1 MKSRRFVLTA
11 AVGLALAPMLPA
23 SVAEARR
30 RRRPKPTPK
39 PQPTP
44 TPTPS
49 AASYPVDGGLRLHFV
64 PAADAASYHRE
75 LNTWLR
81 VFKLREQQYQ
91 AQVNALKYRQY
102 YESAE
107 PFQAAIDRHHAP
119 RNIALLRYLL
129 AVLAAEGNAEAR
141 SLDLVQVGVD
151 AAVTRRA
158 QPLIQA
164 GLADARAKAGTYSDE
179 REQRARQVRLTLF
192 TDADRY
198 VAEWLQASRAG
209 TPQTDHAPYV
219 PFFLG
224 GDYESAVYAALRPD
238 AEDKP
243 VKYYWEGNGTDPV
256 DVAKAIE
263 LSKQNKA
270 YFDGLASLDDNPLAG
285 TTYAA

>member
-23 SVAEARR
+23 SVAEAKR
-30 RRRPKPTPK
+30 RRRPKPTP
-39 PQPTP
+39 TP
-44 TPTPS
+44 TSST
-49 AASYPVDGGLRLHFV
+49 ASYPVDRDLRLHFV
-64 PAADAASYHRE
+64 PAADAASRHRK

-91 AQVNALKYRQY
+91 AQVDALKYRNS
-102 YESAE
+102 YESATF
-107 PFQAAIDRHHAP
+107 FQEAIDRHQAP

-129 AVLAAEGNAEAR
+129 AVLAAEGDAEAR
-141 SLDLVQVGVD
+141 SLNLEQIGVD
-151 AAVTRRA
+151 AAMTQRA

-164 GLADARAKAGTYSDE
+164 GLADARAKLGTYSDE

-192 TDADRY
+192 TDADTY
-198 VAEWLQASRAG
+198 IAEWLRASHAG
-209 TPQTDHAPYV
+209 SPHTDHAPYV

-224 GDYESAVYAALRPD
+224 GNYEYAVYAALRPD
-238 AEDKP
+238 PEDKP
-243 VKYYWEGNGTDPV
+243 VKYYWEGLGNEPI

-270 YFDGLASLDDNPLAG
+270 YFDGLASLDDNPLVS
-285 TTYAA
+285 TTYTA